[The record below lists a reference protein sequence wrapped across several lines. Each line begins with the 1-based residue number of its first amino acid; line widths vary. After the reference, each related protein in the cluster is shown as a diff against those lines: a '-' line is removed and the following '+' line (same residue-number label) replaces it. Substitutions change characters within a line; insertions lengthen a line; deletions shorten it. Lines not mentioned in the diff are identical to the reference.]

1 MRIAFIVPDQEV
13 MWNSVHQ
20 GIGYVAAYA
29 KANFPINELQV
40 FRTYDK
46 DDSQL
51 ELFLKKSWDVIG
63 ITLTTP
69 MVLEAEGLCKKIQNF
84 SAAKIVLGGAEVSA
98 VEDNI
103 LEQLPLADFA
113 VIGEGEVTFLELLE
127 CLAGKREFSSVDG
140 LVYRDADGAI
150 CKNSKRQF
158 EKNLS
163 IFPPPDRSL
172 FQYDYK
178 FHSII
183 GTRGCPYHCTFC
195 NSSANWGH
203 RYRVRPP
210 EDIFNEVKNIIAL
223 YGRDKYIAFDDDAFN
238 INKKWVVEVCGLLE
252 KLKVRL
258 WIRGIRA
265 GLVTKEVAKALKDAG
280 CFGVACGVESADNDA
295 LKSMRKATTIE
306 EILRGVEIIKSSGI
320 RNVTGQFIIGNQ
332 GDTLATV
339 KKSIEHAKYFT
350 QPTFGIAY
358 PIPNTFLY
366 DYISENGYFLPE
378 KVPIMHKGKIIDW
391 VLFDTPHFT
400 LQERLEAVQLAI
412 DAKVY
417 HGIDY
422 LLS

>member
-1 MRIAFIVPDQEV
+1 M
-13 MWNSVHQ
+13 
-20 GIGYVAAYA
+20 
-29 KANFPINELQV
+29 
-40 FRTYDK
+40 
-46 DDSQL
+46 
-51 ELFLKKSWDVIG
+51 
-63 ITLTTP
+63 
-69 MVLEAEGLCKKIQNF
+69 
-84 SAAKIVLGGAEVSA
+84 
-98 VEDNI
+98 
-103 LEQLPLADFA
+103 
-113 VIGEGEVTFLELLE
+113 
-127 CLAGKREFSSVDG
+127 
-140 LVYRDADGAI
+140 
-150 CKNSKRQF
+150 
-158 EKNLS
+158 
-163 IFPPPDRSL
+163 
-172 FQYDYK
+172 
-178 FHSII
+178 
-183 GTRGCPYHCTFC
+183 
-195 NSSANWGH
+195 
-203 RYRVRPP
+203 
-210 EDIFNEVKNIIAL
+210 